1 MSEAIIKVSG
11 RIAHVFAHR
20 FVVQSPDGA
29 VLADL
34 TPHGAELV
42 DLQIGA
48 TVELEGDMKPSE
60 LKVTRFRS
68 EGRSVTIE
76 HKKKPDHKHH
86 KPADPTVALEAV
98 RAAGFEP
105 SGTPRRKPKHFEI
118 DGRRDGK
125 HYELHVEL
133 DGRIRKTK
141 PAGEDAA
148 A

>member
-1 MSEAIIKVSG
+1 MSAAIIKVSG

-48 TVELEGDMKPSE
+48 AVELEGEMKPSE
-60 LKVTRFRS
+60 LRVTRFRS

-86 KPADPTVALEAV
+86 KPADPKVALEAV
-98 RAAGFEP
+98 RAAGFDP

-125 HYELHVEL
+125 DYELHVEL
-133 DGRIRKTK
+133 DGRIRKTR
-141 PAGEDAA
+141 PANEDAA